1 MLERVLERKNCYCEL
16 PRAHLNELEI
26 QELSLKLY
34 QAFPEL
40 KNSLIESHILRVK
53 KCLDRREGRQTWH

>member
-1 MLERVLERKNCYCEL
+1 MLEQDLERKNCYCKL
-16 PRAHLNELEI
+16 PSVQLNELEI

-40 KNSLIESHILRVK
+40 KNSSIESHTLRVK
-53 KCLDRREGRQTWH
+53 RCLDRREGR